1 MASPVA
7 AEEQSNTKTEE
18 GTTAFHKKRSRRVSF
33 AENTSVHIFD
43 RDEEF
48 ETPPDVEPPSSPS
61 EELGFSEQ
69 DDDPKQFFRNEEEDD
84 EDDDD
89 DMDELGPRSPFLRVV
104 RSPSSGGST
113 IGSTTSN
120 DEDNFFGPVSTS
132 FIRRDFS
139 DSAASDENHDH
150 TMDSTAFSMHFHS
163 IARSDSEGD
172 LKTSTGVHL
181 SFEEKTPT
189 LSSIPSNT
197 RDSMLLTLA
206 KKPNSQPDVS
216 TSKLSTGSQSNDMS
230 LVGEY
235 HAKYD
240 YGRLSPALDALLAED
255 HNDSHVISH
264 ISVLKSPIR
273 SGEFFLANK
282 ENGSDLMDF
291 SYGQD
296 IKMQGSTSHEAL
308 NEVVYVNHNEMG
320 VADDGSKLLPSK
332 QIPFGVSSNA
342 SETQASKPLS
352 PNQSTGG
359 TLTAKTKEP
368 VKDAFGINSSLEVLA
383 ASQGTP
389 SNPKN
394 MFYQLD
400 DVLEKENKSPLVGS
414 ITHLTD
420 RPSHMLSNGV
430 SLSKSPGTVTPS
442 NNQASLFP
450 RTGSLN
456 HGGSVSSLQR
466 SISKLRI
473 LETSPFSAVLN
484 AKLENSKSRSLV
496 GLSKMTPLGT
506 LLKKNNKPLQ
516 ANCMNNAGINTLDT
530 YLEEPLP
537 SSAQKK
543 REGEST
549 NMNDNTTEIP
559 KNLVPRTRKEGFV
572 EVASLLVLPSENTY
586 MQPKLLQ
593 SAEYG
598 HKDGENMIG
607 SPQKFNC
614 SPKNLKEATTAEF
627 RVSPYRDEK
636 QSIQLNESVRFGLF
650 NAGGLGK
657 SIANTQLSTTASDGM
672 DSLYFERREN
682 STPLNVA
689 SSNVKEMLH
698 DRKDFHVLCNSEL
711 RGSLTTLSNDIEHE
725 NFQTISRENDIPM
738 GLMKAPLLLNGRKD
752 EQSYR
757 QNLADQFG
765 RSPPNRE
772 LYSVL
777 HDDSIDSLHVENV
790 QPSGANQ
797 LSTGDLSS
805 AERKRKTED
814 VKAEKI
820 ARIKRNSNSD
830 VELPSQS
837 GISSIGPNLKHLAEI
852 HSRFF
857 KETKLFSHSVDK
869 MNFHA
874 IDRLVDILGQLQR
887 SKTYQLL
894 SNEIQSQIILDQGS
908 NIQDKRVAETKY
920 LLCKTVYE
928 QAKLQL
934 MHLKRERLLK
944 SVQSLVSGIK
954 ESEGLKL
961 NYSPPN
967 SLDIRVIH
975 QQPFSDNI
983 EDIQECQVDCDR
995 VTSMGQ
1001 AIKDIHRRISNLTNS
1016 FHKACKMKGEPN
1028 PADTIAFVNDHLM
1041 KRARCQT
1048 IRKDLQLWVLDNL
1061 KSSKDHH
1068 DIVLN
1073 FLDLMTQRL
1082 TVTAGVIPSI
1092 SISNILNE
1100 MNINKNFKDMDAS
1113 TAFGFVF
1120 DAGLT
1125 QRLVGA
1131 TTLAQET
1138 QMTSSLLGN
1147 LVDVMEEIQLARIEL
1162 KNLIDVRFHSSL
1174 DECLDLELY
1183 FFDPKGRKKATV
1195 TLNTSCLKRGIYPSE
1210 IVPCQIFTPVD
1221 GSQNSSSQSLSTEI
1235 AAAIQNL
1242 RVGFLRIL
1250 RLCRCISQL
1259 VSPSR

>member
-18 GTTAFHKKRSRRVSF
+18 GTTVFHKKRSRRVSF

-48 ETPPDVEPPSSPS
+48 ETPPDVEPPSSPF
-61 EELGFSEQ
+61 EKLGFSER

-84 EDDDD
+84 EDDD
-89 DMDELGPRSPFLRVV
+89 MDELGPRSPFLRVV
-104 RSPSSGGST
+104 GSPSSGGST
-113 IGSTTSN
+113 IGSATFN

-139 DSAASDENHDH
+139 DSAASDESHDH
-150 TMDSTAFSMHFHS
+150 TMDSTTFSMHFHS

-172 LKTSTGVHL
+172 LKTSTGVYL

-197 RDSMLLTLA
+197 RNSMLLTLA
-206 KKPNSQPDVS
+206 KKPNSQPDAS

-240 YGRLSPALDALLAED
+240 YGRLSPALDALLAEG
-255 HNDSHVISH
+255 HKDSHVISH
-264 ISVLKSPIR
+264 ISVLKSPIK
-273 SGEFFLANK
+273 SGEQFLANK
-282 ENGSDLMDF
+282 ENGSDLVDF

-308 NEVVYVNHNEMG
+308 DEVVYVNHNEMG
-320 VADDGSKLLPSK
+320 VADDGSKLFPSK
-332 QIPFGVSSNA
+332 QIAFGVSSNA
-342 SETQASKPLS
+342 SETQASKSLS
-352 PNQSTGG
+352 PNQSIGG

-383 ASQGTP
+383 TSQGTP
-389 SNPKN
+389 SNSKN
-394 MFYQLD
+394 MVYQLD
-400 DVLEKENKSPLVGS
+400 EVLEKENRSPLVGS
-414 ITHLTD
+414 IIHLTD
-420 RPSHMLSNGV
+420 RPSHLLSNGV

-442 NNQASLFP
+442 HNQASLFP
-450 RTGSLN
+450 RTESLK

-484 AKLENSKSRSLV
+484 AKLENSNSRPLV

-506 LLKKNNKPLQ
+506 LSENNNKPLQ
-516 ANCMNNAGINTLDT
+516 ANCMNNAGIKTLDT

-549 NMNDNTTEIP
+549 NMNDNTNEIP
-559 KNLVPRTRKEGFV
+559 KNLVPRTRKESFV
-572 EVASLLVLPSENTY
+572 EVASLLVLPSENTS
-586 MQPKLLQ
+586 MQPNLLQ

-598 HKDGENMIG
+598 YKDDENKIG
-607 SPQKFNC
+607 SPQTFDC
-614 SPKNLKEATTAEF
+614 SPKNLKEATTTEF
-627 RVSPYRDEK
+627 RVSPCRDEK
-636 QSIQLNESVRFGLF
+636 QSIQLNESLRFGLG
-650 NAGGLGK
+650 NVGGLGE
-657 SIANTQLSTTASDGM
+657 SVTNTQLSTTSSDGM
-672 DSLYFERREN
+672 DSLYIERREN

-689 SSNVKEMLH
+689 SSNIKEMLH
-698 DRKDFHVLCNSEL
+698 DRKDFPYDVLCNSEL
-711 RGSLTTLSNDIEHE
+711 RESLTTLSNDIEHE
-725 NFQTISRENDIPM
+725 KFQTISRKSDIPR
-738 GLMKAPLLLNGRKD
+738 GLMKASLLLNGRKD

-757 QNLADQFG
+757 QNLADQFS
-765 RSPPNRE
+765 RSPSNRE

-777 HDDSIDSLHVENV
+777 HDDSIDPLHVENL

-797 LSTGDLSS
+797 LSTGDVSS

-814 VKAEKI
+814 VMAEKI

-830 VELPSQS
+830 VELPSDS

-857 KETKLFSHSVDK
+857 KETKPFSHSVDK

-894 SNEIQSQIILDQGS
+894 SNEIQSQMILNQGS

-920 LLCKTVYE
+920 LLCKTVHE

-944 SVQSLVSGIK
+944 SVQSLASGIQ

-961 NYSPPN
+961 NYSPPS
-967 SLDIRVIH
+967 SLDVRVVH
-975 QQPFSDNI
+975 QQPFSDNV

-995 VTSMGQ
+995 VTSMRQ
-1001 AIKDIHRRISNLTNS
+1001 AIKDIHRRISNLTSS
-1016 FHKACKMKGEPN
+1016 FHKSCKMKGEPN

-1041 KRARCQT
+1041 KRTRCQT

-1061 KSSKDHH
+1061 KSSKDRH
-1068 DIVLN
+1068 DIALN

-1082 TVTAGVIPSI
+1082 TVTAGVILSI

-1120 DAGLT
+1120 DAGVT

-1162 KNLIDVRFHSSL
+1162 KNLIHARFHTSL

-1183 FFDPKGRKKATV
+1183 FFDPNGRKKATV

-1221 GSQNSSSQSLSTEI
+1221 ESQNSSSQSLSNEI
-1235 AAAIQNL
+1235 AAAIQDL
-1242 RVGFLRIL
+1242 GVGFLRIL

>member
-1 MASPVA
+1 MASPAA

-18 GTTAFHKKRSRRVSF
+18 GTTAFRKKRFRRVSF

-43 RDEEF
+43 RDEEYN
-48 ETPPDVEPPSSPS
+48 TPPDVEPPSSPY
-61 EELGFSEQ
+61 EELGFSER
-69 DDDPKQFFRNEEEDD
+69 DGARKQFFRNEEEDD
-84 EDDDD
+84 EDD

-113 IGSTTSN
+113 IGSVTSN

-181 SFEEKTPT
+181 SFDEKTPT

-197 RDSMLLTLA
+197 RNSMLLTLA

-240 YGRLSPALDALLAED
+240 YGRLSPALDALLAEG
-255 HNDSHVISH
+255 HNDSNVISH
-264 ISVLKSPIR
+264 ISMLKSPIK
-273 SGEFFLANK
+273 SGERILANK
-282 ENGSDLMDF
+282 ENGPDLMDF

-296 IKMQGSTSHEAL
+296 VKMQDSTSHEAL
-308 NEVVYVNHNEMG
+308 NEVVNVNPNEMG
-320 VADDGSKLLPSK
+320 VASGSKLFPSK
-332 QIPFGVSSNA
+332 QIAFGVSSNA

-352 PNQSTGG
+352 PNQSIGG

-368 VKDAFGINSSLEVLA
+368 VKDALGINSGLEVLA
-383 ASQGTP
+383 TSQGTP

-394 MFYQLD
+394 MAYQLE

-414 ITHLTD
+414 ITRLTD
-420 RPSHMLSNGV
+420 RPSYMVSNGV
-430 SLSKSPGTVTPS
+430 SLSKSPGTVTPFH
-442 NNQASLFP
+442 NQASLFP
-450 RTGSLN
+450 KTESLK

-484 AKLENSKSRSLV
+484 AKLEDSNSRSVV
-496 GLSKMTPLGT
+496 GLFKMTPLGT
-506 LLKKNNKPLQ
+506 LLEKNNKPLQ
-516 ANCMNNAGINTLDT
+516 ANCMNIAGIKTLDT

-549 NMNDNTTEIP
+549 NMNDSKTEIP
-559 KNLVPRTRKEGFV
+559 NNFVPRTRKESSV
-572 EVASLLVLPSENTY
+572 EVASILVLPSENTY

-593 SAEYG
+593 SAGY
-598 HKDGENMIG
+598 KDDENKIG
-607 SPQKFNC
+607 SPQTFTC
-614 SPKNLKEATTAEF
+614 SPKKFKEATTAEF
-627 RVSPYRDEK
+627 RGSPYRDEK
-636 QSIQLNESVRFGLF
+636 QSIQLNESVSFGLG
-650 NAGGLGK
+650 NVGGLGE
-657 SIANTQLSTTASDGM
+657 SVTNTQLSTTASDGM
-672 DSLYFERREN
+672 DSLYIERRQN

-689 SSNVKEMLH
+689 ISNVKEMLH
-698 DRKDFHVLCNSEL
+698 DRKDFPYDVLCNSDL
-711 RGSLTTLSNDIEHE
+711 RRSLTTLSNDIEHE
-725 NFQTISRENDIPM
+725 NFQTISRESDIPM
-738 GLMKAPLLLNGRKD
+738 GLMKTSLLLNGRKD

-765 RSPPNRE
+765 GSPSNRE

-777 HDDSIDSLHVENV
+777 HDHSTDSLCMEKV

-797 LSTGDLSS
+797 LSTGDVSS

-814 VKAEKI
+814 VMAEKI
-820 ARIKRNSNSD
+820 ARIRRSSNSD
-830 VELPSQS
+830 VELPSDG

-857 KETKLFSHSVDK
+857 KETKLFSHSVDR
-869 MNFHA
+869 MNFHT
-874 IDRLVDILGQLQR
+874 IDRLIDIVGQLQR
-887 SKTYQLL
+887 SETYQLL
-894 SNEIQSQIILDQGS
+894 SNEIQSQIFLDQGG

-920 LLCKTVYE
+920 LLCKTVHE

-944 SVQSLVSGIK
+944 SVQSLASGIQ

-961 NYSPPN
+961 NYPPPN
-967 SLDIRVIH
+967 SLDVRVIH

-983 EDIQECQVDCDR
+983 EDIQECQVDCKKL
-995 VTSMGQ
+995 TSMMQ
-1001 AIKDIHRRISNLTNS
+1001 AIEDIHRRISNLTNS
-1016 FHKACKMKGEPN
+1016 FHKSCKMKGEPN
-1028 PADTIAFVNDHLM
+1028 PADTIAFVTDHLM

-1061 KSSKDHH
+1061 KSSKGRHE
-1068 DIVLN
+1068 IVLN

-1100 MNINKNFKDMDAS
+1100 MNINKHFKDMDAS
-1113 TAFGFVF
+1113 TVFGFVF
-1120 DAGLT
+1120 DAGIT
-1125 QRLVGA
+1125 QRQVGA
-1131 TTLAQET
+1131 ASLAQET
-1138 QMTSSLLGN
+1138 QTTSSLLGN

-1162 KNLIDVRFHSSL
+1162 RNLVHARFHTSL
-1174 DECLDLELY
+1174 DESLYLELY
-1183 FFDPKGRKKATV
+1183 FFDPNGRKKATI
-1195 TLNTSCLKRGIYPSE
+1195 TLNASCLKRGIYPSE

-1221 GSQNSSSQSLSTEI
+1221 ESQNSSSQSLSTEI
-1235 AAAIQNL
+1235 AAAIRDL

-1250 RLCRCISQL
+1250 RLCRSISQL